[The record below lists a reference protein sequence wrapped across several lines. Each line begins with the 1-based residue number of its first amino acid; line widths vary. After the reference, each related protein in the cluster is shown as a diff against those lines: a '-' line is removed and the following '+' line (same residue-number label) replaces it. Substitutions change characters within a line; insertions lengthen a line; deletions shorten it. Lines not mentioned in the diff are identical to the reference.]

1 MNGISLVISKPCCPM
16 YNFGTSKKID
26 LNQHRL
32 SKLNL
37 QRISLP
43 ISTTRMLKHRV
54 YSLSALQDKKGDSRS
69 EVPKVVGVVVRGIIG
84 IALVKRWVFI
94 AQSISTVGAIGGL
107 AKHVEVVVLS
117 SLTLGGILDN
127 FGCFFTSVLMLSNIL
142 EGFAAVR
149 LGKHFSIGDIIEVGW
164 LQAGSVKGQVIKSGL
179 ITTTLLSEESS
190 PILVANYAFCSQI
203 FVQVDEIEKIHEISE
218 EIINMMKS
226 NSNVYLKGKQPYCQH
241 SKLEGYCIELTLG
254 CYLKK
259 MCEAELR
266 LVKQDILL
274 QSAQIIKKHGATLW

>member
-190 PILVANYAFCSQI
+190 PILVANYAFCSQ
-203 FVQVDEIEKIHEISE
+203 
-218 EIINMMKS
+218 
-226 NSNVYLKGKQPYCQH
+226 GKQPYCQH